1 MKLNNFLFK
10 CFCCISAITF
20 STTTNNTLSVIR
32 NQNNSYEVLNNPTQ
46 YIGYGYNVASG
57 KAISEIDS
65 LNLNSPIL
73 DVNNASTFNK
83 VKIFTG
89 AKTSYT
95 SNSSKKVS
103 DISESYG
110 SRLSGGIDGQIKC
123 ISLDVGAKFN
133 LNKSWSK
140 NLTQSEEYS
149 YYSIY
154 VNNRTVV
161 IQNSL
166 NELRSML
173 DSNFKEDLYYVKNEI
188 DAQNLFSK
196 YGTHLLTGYTLGG
209 IFEMTNY
216 YAAKSSSYIRE
227 TSTSFDAQVNL
238 GLSAVSANADFSFSN
253 NFGTKDNNENAVNNY
268 KCNTYGGHAFP
279 GLTIDQA
286 FSWYETFGSAG
297 YVYDI
302 WTNSI
307 NNGDNLVIVDIPQS
321 SKMIPLWD
329 LLPATKEYTNARQT
343 LLKYYISMCGGAYK
357 DYITLY
363 KDIFSNDHNKESV
376 EETTS
381 NFSEK
386 GFSVFIESN
395 PSQIDYNNKTI
406 DENLISKNGSNYYMS
421 TSTNKKEY
429 NVPANSIIS
438 IDYNISSNKDYDL
451 TWSLNTD
458 NNGILNSN
466 AKVALIDNKN
476 GVVSIGPNSKKNS
489 QFTLYAKLNGDIVYS
504 KLFKVSDE
512 NYLDEDG
519 SNTNPYLISNESQFL
534 NFAKTKFNK
543 DTKGKHYKL
552 IADLDFK
559 NFDFEPVGYNN
570 NDDEVAFNGFFDG
583 GNHVIK
589 NIHLSQETLDNYS
602 QSDNGLGLFVKNIG
616 EISNIILTNDDDMSE
631 TLNFTNSL
639 SSTLSNA
646 KDSMNDIRESKKQIS
661 YIGGIAA
668 QNSTSG
674 SIINCEVNNFKIYNL
689 ISEKDIESN
698 KKINEQDDK
707 ARAIHLGGI
716 AGINTGIIKKCRTI
730 DSTIVAQIHNK
741 TIQELYIG
749 GITSINK
756 NENNKYT
763 ATIESSLSQSNYISG
778 IYGAYK
784 LNINKEKEDIYAV
797 SEKDEVLSKYIH
809 KIQIGGI
816 VGYLNSG
823 LIKSSVCRNYN
834 EGSKLSAEKYSF
846 ESNEKMYT
854 NSGCIAGYMDED
866 AKIEKSIVYN
876 ITKTNKYSRT
886 FFQEFS
892 WSNYVSFKTKDDF
905 TKKNISEITD
915 DDKSNF
921 GLMSTGLFCGTV
933 TNTASIS
940 DSICLNSTASSLF
953 YLTND
958 EGNVDLNT
966 IDKKGNVLNTSI
978 VYSFDKYNNRSPSN
992 DEDFIKEIEKF
1003 DSNFWNISTNS
1014 SNPSIEP
1021 IFYAINTSDISL
1033 SIENAKT
1040 EFYINDHFSTGNLK
1054 ITATKNV
1061 DNQTESFDV
1070 LLYNVDYSNFDSSMI
1085 GTYTIKVSCYNV
1097 DLEYNVNVIRPKI
1110 NSIYVS
1116 KKPQSKFFANDKFD
1130 DSLLDDLEVSCYSNN
1145 GVSSKISKDELVI
1158 KHEDIISKGDN
1169 EITIT
1174 YKNLMISYYV
1184 TGEEKIV
1191 SSVDVDSSNLANK
1204 KYAVGSKEINKKGLK
1219 VIVKYSNTDKSD
1231 VFLNGENCDLVYST
1245 IAVGENQIIVNY
1257 DGYNN
1262 TTSNNELASFT
1273 VIGEYSYREDLD
1285 NDFKKAVENVSSE
1298 NNLVLKY
1305 KLIKKALLLLDE
1317 YGDCTSDTKEQNKI
1331 ILDNEISEFNNLVH
1345 SINEDY
1351 ATSMKIATNYTY
1363 SIVAQYGISSIAA
1376 IIAIIIKK
1384 FC

>member
-1 MKLNNFLFK
+1 MNFKSFLFK

-20 STTTNNTLSVIR
+20 STATNNTLSVIR

-73 DVNNASTFNK
+73 DVNNSSTFDK

-110 SRLSGGIDGQIKC
+110 SKLSGGISGQIKC

-329 LLPATKEYTNARQT
+329 LLPSTKEYTTARQT

-357 DYITLY
+357 DC
-363 KDIFSNDHNKESV
+363 V

-386 GFSVFIESN
+386 GFSAFIENN
-395 PSQIDYNNKTI
+395 PSQIDYDNKTI
-406 DENLISKNGSNYYMS
+406 DETLISKNGFNYYMNTS
-421 TSTNKKEY
+421 TSKKEY
-429 NVPANSIIS
+429 TVPSNSIIA

-451 TWSLNTD
+451 TWSINTD
-458 NNGILNSN
+458 NNNILNNN

-476 GVVSIGPNSKKNS
+476 GVVSIGPNSKEGA

-504 KLFKVSDE
+504 KLFKISTN
-512 NYLDEDG
+512 NYLTEEG
-519 SNTNPYLISNESQFL
+519 STTNPYLISNESQFL
-534 NFAKTKFNK
+534 AFAKTKFNK
-543 DTKGKHYKL
+543 DTEGKHYKL

-583 GNHVIK
+583 GYHTIK

-639 SSTLSNA
+639 NSTLSNA

-668 QNSTSG
+668 QNSTGGAIS
-674 SIINCEVNNFKIYNL
+674 NCEVSNFKIYNL

-698 KKINEQDDK
+698 VNVHEGEIKLNLGGITAVNKGTISKCRVINSSVIAQAHNKSIKE
-707 ARAIHLGGI
+707 IYVGGI
-716 AGINTGIIKKCRTI
+716 AGINKKEIKE
-730 DSTIVAQIHNK
+730 DN
-741 TIQELYIG
+741 G
-749 GITSINK
+749 
-756 NENNKYT
+756 
-763 ATIESSLSQSNYISG
+763 TIELSLSKKNYIAN
-778 IYGAYK
+778 ICGASK
-784 LNINKEKEDIYAV
+784 DVNQIKQTNDIY
-797 SEKDEVLSKYIH
+797 EKANASTKVRKY
-809 KIQIGGI
+809 QTGGI
-816 VGYLNSG
+816 VGYSEKG
-823 LIKSSVCRNYN
+823 TIKSSVVSNYN
-834 EGSKLSAEKYSF
+834 NIDTKIITINASF
-846 ESNEKMYT
+846 KTQNESQQIYT
-854 NSGCIAGYMDED
+854 NTGGIAGYLDQETIID
-866 AKIEKSIVYN
+866 TCITYN
-876 ITKTNKYSRT
+876 INDAYLIC
-886 FFQEFS
+886 
-892 WSNYVSFKTKDDF
+892 SNAYTTLDWINY
-905 TKKNISEITD
+905 KNNENRIASID
-915 DDKSNF
+915 NIKSNLF
-921 GLMSTGLFCGTV
+921 GTTSKGLFCGTV
-933 TNTASIS
+933 QKTENICN
-940 DSICLNSTASSLF
+940 SICLNNNLILF
-953 YLTND
+953 HLTDN
-958 EGNVDLNT
+958 EGKIIITTDNT
-966 IDKKGNVLNTSI
+966 ITNKAIIKNFSDCNSNNNNK
-978 VYSFDKYNNRSPSN
+978 SFQTNEEFINQISN
-992 DEDFIKEIEKF
+992 L
-1003 DSNFWNISTNS
+1003 DSNFWNISTSS

-1021 IFYAINTSDISL
+1021 IINTINTSDISL

-1054 ITATKNV
+1054 ISATKNT
-1061 DNQTESFDV
+1061 NNETESFDIPV
-1070 LLYNVDYSNFDSSMI
+1070 YNVDYSNFDSSMI

-1130 DSLLDDLEVSCYSNN
+1130 DSLLDDLEVSYYSSN
-1145 GVSSKISKDELVI
+1145 GVSNKINKDELVI
-1158 KHEDIISKGDN
+1158 KHDDIISKGDN

-1184 TGEEKIV
+1184 IGEEKIV
-1191 SSVDVDSSNLANK
+1191 SSVDVDSSNLTNK
-1204 KYAVGSKEINKKGLK
+1204 RYAVGSKEINTKGLK

-1245 IAVGENQIIVNY
+1245 IAVGENQVIVNY

-1262 TTSNNELASFT
+1262 TTSSNELASFT
-1273 VIGEYSYREDLD
+1273 VIGEYSYRADLD
-1285 NDFKKAVENVSSE
+1285 SDFKKAVENVSNE

-1305 KLIKKALLLLDE
+1305 KLIKKALSLLDE
-1317 YGDCTSDTKEQNKI
+1317 YGDCTSDIKEQNKI
-1331 ILDNEISEFNNLVH
+1331 ILDNEISEFNNLVN
-1345 SINEDY
+1345 SINDDY
-1351 ATSMKIATNYTY
+1351 ATSIKITTNYTY
-1363 SIVAQYGISSIAA
+1363 NIVAQYGISSIAA

>member
-1 MKLNNFLFK
+1 MKLKSFLFK

-20 STTTNNTLSVIR
+20 STATNNTLSVIR

-329 LLPATKEYTNARQT
+329 LLPATKEYTTARQT
-343 LLKYYISMCGGAYK
+343 LLEYYISMCGGAYK

-363 KDIFSNDHNKESV
+363 KDIFSNDHNKDSV

-386 GFSVFIESN
+386 GFSVFIENS

-429 NVPANSIIS
+429 NVPANSIVS

-458 NNGILNSN
+458 NNDILNSN

-559 NFDFEPVGYNN
+559 NLNFEPVGYSNN
-570 NDDEVAFNGFFDG
+570 NDEVAFNGFFDG

-668 QNSTSG
+668 QNYTSG

-698 KKINEQDDK
+698 VNVSEGEIKLNLGGITAANKGTISKCRVINSSIIAQTHNRSINEVYV
-707 ARAIHLGGI
+707 GGI
-716 AGINTGIIKKCRTI
+716 AGINKKEIKEDSGTI
-730 DSTIVAQIHNK
+730 ELSLSKKNYIANICGASKDTNQIKQINDIYKKANDSTK
-741 TIQELYIG
+741 TR
-749 GITSINK
+749 
-756 NENNKYT
+756 KYQT
-763 ATIESSLSQSNYISG
+763 
-778 IYGAYK
+778 
-784 LNINKEKEDIYAV
+784 
-797 SEKDEVLSKYIH
+797 
-809 KIQIGGI
+809 GGI
-816 VGYLNSG
+816 VGYSEKG
-823 LIKSSVCRNYN
+823 AIKSSVVSNYN
-834 EGSKLSAEKYSF
+834 NIDTKIITINASF
-846 ESNEKMYT
+846 KTQNESQQIYT
-854 NSGCIAGYMDED
+854 NTGGIAGYLDQET
-866 AKIEKSIVYN
+866 IINTCISYN
-876 ITKTNKYSRT
+876 IDDAYLICSNAY
-886 FFQEFS
+886 
-892 WSNYVSFKTKDDF
+892 SNYNWANYKNKETIKDNE
-905 TKKNISEITD
+905 NITNDNI
-915 DDKSNF
+915 KPNLF
-921 GLMSTGLFCGTV
+921 GTMSKGLFCGTIQETDNISNCLCLSNNLILFHLTDKEGKISI
-933 TNTASIS
+933 TNKTITNNSIIKDFS
-940 DSICLNSTASSLF
+940 NCVSKNNNKSLP
-953 YLTND
+953 TN
-958 EGNVDLNT
+958 EEFINQ
-966 IDKKGNVLNTSI
+966 I
-978 VYSFDKYNNRSPSN
+978 SN
-992 DEDFIKEIEKF
+992 F
-1003 DSNFWNISTNS
+1003 DSNFWNISTSS

-1021 IFYAINTSDISL
+1021 IFYAINSSDISL

-1130 DSLLDDLEVSCYSNN
+1130 DSLLDDLEVSYYSNN
-1145 GVSSKISKDELVI
+1145 GVSNKINRDELVI
-1158 KHEDIISKGDN
+1158 KHDDIISKGDN

-1191 SSVDVDSSNLANK
+1191 SSVDVDSSNLTNK
-1204 KYAVGSKEINKKGLK
+1204 RYSVGSKEINTKGLK

-1245 IAVGENQIIVNY
+1245 IAVGENQVIVNY

-1285 NDFKKAVENVSSE
+1285 SDFKKAVENVSSE

-1331 ILDNEISEFNNLVH
+1331 ILDNEISEFNNLVN
-1345 SINEDY
+1345 SINDDY